1 MSVEVVDNRTEVT
14 EAPNAPTKE
23 GGGQYRYEMMVDAG
37 KRRVYGDTPE
47 ELLQYFIPGYQLL
60 TDEVE
65 RTTARLLYAVTVQVA
80 LQALFQSG
88 MEVRMGLTPTP
99 AERAILEAPRDVPPQ
114 VTEWESEIPLVLVSS
129 YYQPDGELLR
139 PTGLLGEPGY
149 DEPYNLIWLDPS
161 GDMPFLV
168 SLHQAGWLNL
178 AENNKFT
185 E

>member
-1 MSVEVVDNRTEVT
+1 MSVEVIDNLTEVA
-14 EAPNAPTKE
+14 EAPTARTKE
-23 GGGQYRYEMMVDAG
+23 GGGQYRYEMMVDGG

-47 ELLQYFIPGYQLL
+47 ELLGYFIPGYQLL

-65 RTTARLLYAVTVQVA
+65 RTTERLLYAVTVQVA
-80 LQALFQSG
+80 LQALVLSG
-88 MEVRMGLTPTP
+88 MEVDQGLTPSLE
-99 AERAILEAPRDVPPQ
+99 ERAVLEAPRDVPPQ
-114 VTEWESEIPLVLVSS
+114 VTLWESEIPLVLVST
-129 YYQPDGELLR
+129 YYQPDGELPR

>member
-1 MSVEVVDNRTEVT
+1 MSVEVLDNRTEVA
-14 EAPNAPTKE
+14 EAPTAPTKE
-23 GGGQYRYEMMVDAG
+23 GGGQYRFEMLVDGG

-47 ELLQYFIPGYQLL
+47 ELLGYFIPGYQLL

-65 RTTARLLYAVTVQVA
+65 RATERLLYAVTVQVA

-88 MEVRMGLTPTP
+88 MEVGMGLTPTP

-114 VTEWESEIPLVLVSS
+114 VTLWESEIPLVLVSS

-139 PTGLLGEPGY
+139 PTGLLGEPGD
-149 DEPYNLIWLDPS
+149 DEPYNLIWLDPT
-161 GDMPFLV
+161 GDMPFLL
-168 SLHQAGWLNL
+168 SLHRAGWLNL

-185 E
+185 Q

>member
-1 MSVEVVDNRTEVT
+1 MSVEVIDNSTEVAV
-14 EAPNAPTKE
+14 APNATVKAD
-23 GGGQYRYEMMVDAG
+23 GGQYRYEMMVDG
-37 KRRVYGDTPE
+37 DKRRVYGDTPE
-47 ELLQYFIPGYQLL
+47 ELLGYFIPGYQLL

-80 LQALFQSG
+80 LQALLQSG
-88 MEVRMGLTPTP
+88 MEAGMGLTPTP

-129 YYQPDGELLR
+129 YYQPNGDLPR
-139 PTGLLGEPGY
+139 PTGLLGEPGD

-161 GDMPFLV
+161 GDMPFLL
-168 SLHQAGWLNL
+168 SLHRAGWLDL